1 MSDTASRH
9 TMSRETL
16 NDLYR
21 KLENFL
27 ADLTPEE
34 AQSSKASFTEI
45 FTLIHQRIRQT
56 K

>member
-1 MSDTASRH
+1 MRDTASRH

-34 AQSSKASFTEI
+34 AQSNKACFNDM

>member
-34 AQSSKASFTEI
+34 AQSSKASLTKISTFI
-45 FTLIHQRIRQT
+45 QQKKRQT